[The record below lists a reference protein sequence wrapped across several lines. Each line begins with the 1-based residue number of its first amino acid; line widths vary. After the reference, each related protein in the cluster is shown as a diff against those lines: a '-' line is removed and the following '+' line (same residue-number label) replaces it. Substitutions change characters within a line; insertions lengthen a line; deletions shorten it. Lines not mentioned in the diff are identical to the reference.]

1 MTARSHRPA
10 AARTSPHASEPAKR
24 AREAAAVWL
33 RMAVLAA
40 LTLASLPAQAQIVI
54 DVPGRADIPL
64 AAPRPQTPEGDPR
77 RTAEEAWQTLLA
89 DLRLSGYFLVL
100 DPAAYIERGGGVE
113 PDTFEWSAWAP
124 LRTAVL
130 VKTRLLPPGNAEC
143 DPTGQATCLD
153 VFVYHAAGNT
163 LLAKKRLRSSTDS
176 ARYLGHRAADMVL
189 EAVTGQKGI
198 FGSRIA
204 AVSKQGGNKELML
217 VDIDGKGVVSITR
230 NGSINL
236 SPSFAPDGGSV
247 AWTSYKKGNP
257 DVYVKELAT
266 GRTRVI
272 SNKLG
277 VNVSP
282 SWSPDGT
289 RIAVARTGEADSDIA
304 VLDAR
309 TGALLKQVTRG
320 GGIDVSPDW
329 SPDGSMLVF
338 ASERSG
344 GSQLYTY
351 EMTSAALARITH
363 TGDFNIDPVFSPDG
377 SEIAFV
383 SRETGGFDIY
393 VIGADG
399 RNIRRITQDAGDN
412 EDPSWSPD
420 GRYLVFSS
428 TRNGRSEI
436 WLSTADGRHQAPVT
450 RSGGWSQPT
459 WAR

>member
-1 MTARSHRPA
+1 MPARLPSAVGRCL
-10 AARTSPHASEPAKR
+10 R
-24 AREAAAVWL
+24 AL
-33 RMAVLAA
+33 LVLSVA
-40 LTLASLPAQAQIVI
+40 LCALPASAQIVI

-64 AAPRPQTPEGDPR
+64 AAPLTQAPFGDPR
-77 RTAEEAWQTLLA
+77 RSVDEAWQTLLS
-89 DLRLSGYFLVL
+89 DLRLSGYFKVI
-100 DPAAYIERGGGVE
+100 DPAAYIEQGGGVE
-113 PDTFEWSAWAP
+113 PETFDWGAWAP

-130 VKTRLLPPGNAEC
+130 VKTRLLPPGRPDC
-143 DPTGQATCLD
+143 DPAGQATCLD

-163 LLAKKRLRSSTDS
+163 LLVKKRLRASTDS
-176 ARYLGHRAADMVL
+176 ARYLGHRAADVVL

-198 FGSRIA
+198 FASRIA
-204 AVSKQGGNKELML
+204 AVSSQSGNKELML
-217 VDIDGKGVVSITR
+217 VDIDGKGVVPLTR

-236 SPSFAPDGGSV
+236 SPAVSPDGGSI

-257 DVYVKELAT
+257 DVYVKELTT

-282 SWSPDGT
+282 SWSPDGG
-289 RIAVARTGEADSDIA
+289 RIALARTGEADSDI
-304 VLDAR
+304 VILDAR
-309 TGALLKQVTRG
+309 TGALVKQVTRG
-320 GGIDVSPDW
+320 GGIDVSPHW
-329 SPDGSMLVF
+329 SPDGTKLVF

-344 GSQLYTY
+344 GSQIYVADVASGQLD
-351 EMTSAALARITH
+351 RVTH
-363 TGDFNIDPVFSPDG
+363 TGSFNIDPVFSPDG

-383 SRETGGFDIY
+383 SREAGGFDIY
-393 VIGADG
+393 VVDASG
-399 RNIRRITQDAGDN
+399 RNIRRITQDTGDN

-428 TRNGRSEI
+428 TRNGRSEV
-436 WLSTADGRHQAPVT
+436 WLSTADGRHQMAIT